1 MDDVALIADR
11 VLVLN
16 EGNIVMNGTVEEVYS
31 KGSELLAL
39 GLDVPEITRV
49 FFKLKENGF
58 DVPTDVYT
66 VSEGA
71 KRLTEFL
78 ERGKVNG

>member
-1 MDDVALIADR
+1 MEGRYGADE
-11 VLVLN
+11 LN
-16 EGNIVMNGTVEEVYS
+16 
-31 KGSELLAL
+31 K
-39 GLDVPEITRV
+39 

-78 ERGKVNG
+78 ERGKANG